1 MLTPL
6 SLCPHLQEALPML
19 MTLLFW
25 ALRPVGR
32 WTGDSWSHGPPSLG
46 ARRGK
51 LFWFG
56 LIPGAPPNLGLWSLG
71 IELALQREGDGLGIW
86 MLCSQSEV
94 AREGCG
100 APG

>member
-1 MLTPL
+1 
-6 SLCPHLQEALPML
+6 ML

-32 WTGDSWSHGPPSLG
+32 WTGDSWAHGPPSLG
-46 ARRGK
+46 ACRGK
-51 LFWFG
+51 LSWFR
-56 LIPGAPPNLGLWSLG
+56 LILGAPPNLGLGSLG

-94 AREGCG
+94 ARESCG